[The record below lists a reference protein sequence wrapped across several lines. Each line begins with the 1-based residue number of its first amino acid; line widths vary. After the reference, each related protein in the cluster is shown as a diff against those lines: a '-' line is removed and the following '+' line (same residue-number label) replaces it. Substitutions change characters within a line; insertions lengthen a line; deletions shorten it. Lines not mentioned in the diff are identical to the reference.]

1 MSGFVESVRKVNPAR
16 AFYLLLLV
24 AGVILYLLWSII
36 YDAWLDIGL
45 YSVVILLV
53 GFGLV
58 GYMLY
63 RIAPHGGKK

>member
-1 MSGFVESVRKVNPAR
+1 MSGFVESIRKVNPAR

-24 AGVILYLLWSII
+24 AGVILYLIWSII

-45 YSVVILLV
+45 YSVVVLLV

>member
-1 MSGFVESVRKVNPAR
+1 MNGFVESIRKVNPAR

-45 YSVVILLV
+45 YSVVVLLV

-58 GYMLY
+58 GYLLY
-63 RIAPHGGKK
+63 RIAPHGGKS

>member
-1 MSGFVESVRKVNPAR
+1 MNGFPESIRKVNPAR

-45 YSVVILLV
+45 YSVVVLLV

-58 GYMLY
+58 GYLLY
-63 RIAPHGGKK
+63 RIAPHGGKS

>member
-1 MSGFVESVRKVNPAR
+1 MSDIVESVRKVNPAR

-53 GFGLV
+53 GFGLA
-58 GYMLY
+58 GYLLY
-63 RIAPHGGKK
+63 GIAPHGGKK